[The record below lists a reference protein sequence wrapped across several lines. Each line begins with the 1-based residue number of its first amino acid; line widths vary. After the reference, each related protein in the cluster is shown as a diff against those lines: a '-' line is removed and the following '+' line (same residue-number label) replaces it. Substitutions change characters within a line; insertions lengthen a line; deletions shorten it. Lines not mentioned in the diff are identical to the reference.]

1 MQSIRPIRV
10 LSHVRLAQHPKW
22 RIWHPSRPAPHG
34 TSLQNACTW
43 GRYTAK
49 ASLFDWRGNARSH
62 RLQTATA
69 APIQSSRKACLQP
82 PPSVSICGGSGRLYI
97 LRLASTDNPVLSLVL
112 KRPITKFQ
120 CLVAKDYRKTVCR
133 CLVHRPRYSARLVC
147 LRFGSRC
154 RSEFFFSDTPP
165 QCLARDC
172 VGRSR
177 TGTTHSNVYRS
188 VREKTENCCLSSK
201 CFKNSDIS
209 ACCFTSISSAR
220 PLKITNINPQQEAR
234 FSPRKEKTWFFER
247 AADGT

>member
-1 MQSIRPIRV
+1 MGRRCKKLVPEADTLLKPRYSTEEETHALTGSKQRQ
-10 LSHVRLAQHPKW
+10 QHQYNHHAKPVY
-22 RIWHPSRPAPHG
+22 SRPLP
-34 TSLQNACTW
+34 SEKN
-43 GRYTAK
+43 RR
-49 ASLFDWRGNARSH
+49 RG
-62 RLQTATA
+62 
-69 APIQSSRKACLQP
+69 
-82 PPSVSICGGSGRLYI
+82 ICGGSGRLYI

-120 CLVAKDYRKTVCR
+120 CLVAKDYRTTVCR

-177 TGTTHSNVYRS
+177 TGTTHGNVYRS

-234 FSPRKEKTWFFER
+234 FSPRKEKT
-247 AADGT
+247 